1 MSRVRRRQTRK
12 KKKVVKT
19 TCIYIK
25 GVPLVLKNYYK
36 AYCAKRD
43 ITMSE
48 DIMSHMK
55 EVTKT
60 AREADEDL
68 EYEPE
73 E

>member
-1 MSRVRRRQTRK
+1 MDMKRKKRK
-12 KKKVVKT
+12 KKAIKT

-25 GVPLVLKNYYK
+25 GVPVILKNYYK

-48 DIMSHMK
+48 DIMAHMK
-55 EVTKT
+55 QVTKT
-60 AREADEDL
+60 ARQVDEDM

-73 E
+73 V